1 MRLGGPTFNVEEE
14 PQALVSYH
22 QENDFSAA
30 FMREVEDKVKRD
42 EISAAYEEA
51 NILPAELGAY
61 RLNIL
66 QTDAARRQ
74 ENMDEICRRLAYADE
89 VGIRCC
95 VVHGGSYEPEGW
107 GTPHPDNQSERAFE
121 DTVAAVQTIVDRV
134 QPTRAKLTL
143 EPERW
148 LLPDEP
154 DVYLRLVEAIDRP
167 GFGVHLDPV
176 NIIASPKTFYDSGAL
191 LKECF
196 DTLGPHILSCHTK
209 DVVTVDR
216 YPYHLV
222 ETYTG
227 NGMLD
232 HDVYLTEMD
241 KLDDVDV
248 SLMIEHLTAEQ
259 LPKARDFLFER
270 AEALGLAFV
279 MPRSGN

>member
-1 MRLGGPTFNVEEE
+1 MRLGGPTFDIEEE
-14 PQALVSYH
+14 PQALVTYH
-22 QENDFSAA
+22 QENGFSAA
-30 FMREVEDKVKRD
+30 FMREIDDKVKRD
-42 EISAAYEEA
+42 EISSAYAEA
-51 NILPAELGAY
+51 DIVPAELGAY

-66 QTDAARRQ
+66 QTDAARRR
-74 ENMDEICRRLAYADE
+74 ENLDEICRRLEYAEE

-107 GTPHPDNQSERAFE
+107 GTPNPDNQSEMAFE
-121 DTVAAVQTIVDRV
+121 DTVAAVQDIVDKV
-134 QPTRAKLTL
+134 MPTRTKLTL

-154 DVYLRLVEAIDRP
+154 EVYLRLVEAIDRS

-191 LKECF
+191 LRECF
-196 DTLGPHILSCHTK
+196 EKLGPHILSCHTK
-209 DVVTVDR
+209 DVITVDR
-216 YPYHLV
+216 YPYHLI

-232 HDVYLTEMD
+232 HDVYLAELH
-241 KLDDVDV
+241 KLEPDVT
-248 SLMIEHLTAEQ
+248 LMIEHLTAEQ

-270 AEALGLAFV
+270 AEDLGLDFV
-279 MPRSGN
+279 MPAK

>member
-1 MRLGGPTFNVEEE
+1 MRLGGPTFNVDEE
-14 PQALVSYH
+14 PQALVTYH
-22 QENDFSAA
+22 RENGFSAA
-30 FMREVEDKVKRD
+30 FMREIDDKVKRN
-42 EISAAYEEA
+42 EISAAYAEA
-51 NILPAELGAY
+51 NIVPAELGAY

-74 ENMDEICRRLAYADE
+74 ENLDEICRRLEYAEE

-95 VVHGGSYEPEGW
+95 VIHGGSYEPEGW
-107 GTPHPDNQSERAFE
+107 GTPHPDNQSEMAFE
-121 DTVAAVQTIVDRV
+121 DTVAAVQDIVDRV
-134 QPTRAKLTL
+134 MPTRTKLTL

-154 DVYLRLVEAIDRP
+154 DVYLRLVETIDRS

-176 NIIASPKTFYDSGAL
+176 NIIASPKTFYASGAL

-196 DTLGPHILSCHTK
+196 DKLGPHVLSCHTK
-209 DVVTVDR
+209 DVVTGDR
-216 YPYHLV
+216 YPYHLI

-227 NGMLD
+227 NGKLD
-232 HDVYLTEMD
+232 HDVYLAELD
-241 KLDDVDV
+241 KLDADV

-270 AEALGLAFV
+270 AEAMDLAFV
-279 MPRSGN
+279 MPVK